1 MNRNPKKALIARH
14 SRWIRA
20 LLVGEGSWVAVLGLP
35 ETATIREVKEAYK
48 VLIKQ
53 NHPDRVHDMSP
64 AFKTLAES
72 RNQKDQCG
80 LSASFARRSYA
91 LIATWRRSR
100 KMKAEPGGVRHS

>member
-14 SRWIRA
+14 SQWIRA

-53 NHPDRVHDMSP
+53 NHPDLVHDMSP
-64 AFKTLAES
+64 AFKTLAELETKKINAADRKAFLYCS
-72 RNQKDQCG
+72 C
-80 LSASFARRSYA
+80 A
-91 LIATWRRSR
+91 LIAT
-100 KMKAEPGGVRHS
+100 